1 MGEKPSCPEAD
12 CGVDICVWSMGSLL
26 DSKTREKREEGGGH
40 RIQTGYLY
48 KVLSTGE
55 KGAES
60 GVKRRQI
67 RGPFHSAV
75 QLREVPPCVSIIQNT
90 GLVRTLAISYL
101 TMVGSEVSLC

>member
-1 MGEKPSCPEAD
+1 MRSHLARRRTAALIYVYGPWDLCWTVKPER
-12 CGVDICVWSMGSLL
+12 
-26 DSKTREKREEGGGH
+26 REREEEA
-40 RIQTGYLY
+40 IEFKAGYLY

-101 TMVGSEVSLC
+101 TMIGSEVSLC

>member
-1 MGEKPSCPEAD
+1 LIYVYGPRGLCWTVKPER
-12 CGVDICVWSMGSLL
+12 
-26 DSKTREKREEGGGH
+26 REREEA
-40 RIQTGYLY
+40 IEFKTGYLY